1 MASIKPHNA
10 SKHKPVHASL
20 AKVSAYDQVSGL
32 LVAVLFIVGAG
43 VCVLFVIYLTT
54 QNWETNVSIPV
65 IIEPSPGRGNHAM
78 GVAQDLEA
86 PGLEE
91 LEEVLEPQ
99 IEANYEAVTDAVTS
113 QQAALE
119 NVDGTSQST
128 DGGTGQGD
136 SRPLGPEGNGADIVP
151 RWERW
156 QIEYAGSDLSTYA
169 KQLDHFGIELGTAGG
184 GVQTIDYA
192 SQFTA
197 RTPKQRSASGKQED
211 RLYFTWKSGSL
222 READL
227 DLLKRAGVKSQG
239 RIPMQFYPPDTEN
252 LLAFVEQQYMG
263 DRPLQS
269 IQKTVF
275 GIRPT
280 SDGYE
285 FYVMRQLQRYT
296 R

>member
-1 MASIKPHNA
+1 MASIAPHNK
-10 SKHKPVHASL
+10 SKQKPVHANL
-20 AKVSAYDQVSGL
+20 AKVSAYDQVSGM
-32 LVAVLFIVGAG
+32 LVAVLIIVGAG
-43 VCVLFVIYLTT
+43 VGVLFVIYLTT
-54 QNWETNVSIPV
+54 QNWDTNVSIPV
-65 IIEPSPGRGNHAM
+65 IIEPSPGRGDHEA

-99 IEANYEAVTDAVTS
+99 IQANYEAVTDAVTS

-119 NVDGTSQST
+119 NVDGAAQTT

-136 SRPLGPEGNGADIVP
+136 SRPLGPEGNGLDVVP
-151 RWERW
+151 RWDRW
-156 QIEYAGSDLSTYA
+156 QIEFSGSDLSTYA

-192 SQFTA
+192 SNFTA
-197 RTPKQRSASGKQED
+197 GTPKRRTANGKDED
-211 RLYFTWKSGSL
+211 RLYFTWETGSL

-227 DLLKRAGVKSQG
+227 DLLKRAGVKPQG
-239 RIPMQFYPPDTEN
+239 RIPMQFYPADTEN
-252 LLAFVEQQYMG
+252 LLAYVEQQYMG
-263 DRPLQS
+263 DRPLHS
-269 IQKTVF
+269 IRKTVF

-285 FYVMRQLQRYT
+285 FYVMRQLQRST

>member
-1 MASIKPHNA
+1 MASIAPHN
-10 SKHKPVHASL
+10 KNKPKPVHADL
-20 AKVSAYDQVSGL
+20 AKVSAYDQVAGM
-32 LVAVLFIVGAG
+32 LVAVLLIVGAG
-43 VCVLFVIYLTT
+43 VGVLFVIYLTT

-65 IIEPSPGRGNHAM
+65 IIEPTPGRGDHAA

-119 NVDGTSQST
+119 NVDGAAQST

-136 SRPLGPEGNGADIVP
+136 SRPLGPEGNGPDIVP

-156 QIEYAGSDLSTYA
+156 QIEFAGSDLPTYA

-192 SQFTA
+192 SNFTA
-197 RTPKQRSASGKQED
+197 ASPKRRTASGKQED

-227 DLLKRAGVKSQG
+227 ELLKKAGVKARG
-239 RIPMQFYPPDTEN
+239 RIPMQFYPAETEN
-252 LLAFVEQQYMG
+252 LLAYIEQQFMK
-263 DRPLQS
+263 DRPLHT

-275 GIRPT
+275 GIRPGG
-280 SDGYE
+280 DGYE
-285 FYVMRQLQRYT
+285 FYVMRQMQRNT